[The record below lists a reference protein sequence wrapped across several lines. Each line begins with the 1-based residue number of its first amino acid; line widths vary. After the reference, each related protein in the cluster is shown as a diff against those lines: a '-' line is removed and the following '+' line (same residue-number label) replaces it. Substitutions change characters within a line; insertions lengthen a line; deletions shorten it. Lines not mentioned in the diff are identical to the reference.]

1 MGTIIVI
8 SRVNSLDHVQT
19 GIIQGDRNSSPVQ
32 PTFRQTN
39 LLSNK
44 ICNHECLRDSS
55 LNQNETKHIRYSFV
69 SFNRCRR
76 ATRAYTDIVLWIF
89 VRQKVRV
96 HTNLE
101 GRRKAS

>member
-1 MGTIIVI
+1 MGKIIVI

-19 GIIQGDRNSSPVQ
+19 GVIQGDRNSSPVQ

-55 LNQNETKHIRYSFV
+55 LNQNET
-69 SFNRCRR
+69 
-76 ATRAYTDIVLWIF
+76 TRAYTDIVLWIF